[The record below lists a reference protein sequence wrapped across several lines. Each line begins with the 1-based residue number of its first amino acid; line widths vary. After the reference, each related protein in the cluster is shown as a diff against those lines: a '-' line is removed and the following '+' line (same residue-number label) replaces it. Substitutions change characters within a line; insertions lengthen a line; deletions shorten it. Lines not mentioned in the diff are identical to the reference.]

1 MAGGSESRRSM
12 ASASVAAHR
21 AEANVA
27 DARLA
32 RYNDRIGRVRKE
44 RAVWPG
50 AAFIVEALLL
60 LVFLTGSLAVL
71 MNLNA
76 EADRI
81 GHESADLMDG
91 LVLAS
96 NVAEEFAA
104 DPIAFKEAYEA
115 DPMADRWLSQPAHEV
130 ENGSDLLSTE
140 CTFRTEDTEAG
151 TMHYLTLEVW
161 KVRVLN
167 DSAKAAEEGIGF
179 APAVFASRS
188 GKRAPRTRWRRR
200 ATCPPTVPVPPVR
213 LPVRPTMR
221 RGRSCWMIL
230 RRRPWWARPAVRPS
244 MARTRLQP
252 KGRCPMAKPHGSVR
266 IGPISLFTLII
277 VLCLAV
283 LTVLSVTT
291 SLAELSTTERQAA
304 TTTETYQLE
313 SVGQQFVADVD
324 AALAEG
330 TLEDVLQRY
339 SDSTVRDGELI
350 SATFSME
357 SGRTL
362 AIVLRIQNN
371 TYTIEQWKVT
381 TEWIDDG
388 TGENLWL
395 G

>member
-1 MAGGSESRRSM
+1 
-12 ASASVAAHR
+12 
-21 AEANVA
+21 
-27 DARLA
+27 
-32 RYNDRIGRVRKE
+32 
-44 RAVWPG
+44 
-50 AAFIVEALLL
+50 
-60 LVFLTGSLAVL
+60 
-71 MNLNA
+71 
-76 EADRI
+76 
-81 GHESADLMDG
+81 
-91 LVLAS
+91 
-96 NVAEEFAA
+96 
-104 DPIAFKEAYEA
+104 
-115 DPMADRWLSQPAHEV
+115 
-130 ENGSDLLSTE
+130 
-140 CTFRTEDTEAG
+140 
-151 TMHYLTLEVW
+151 
-161 KVRVLN
+161 
-167 DSAKAAEEGIGF
+167 
-179 APAVFASRS
+179 
-188 GKRAPRTRWRRR
+188 
-200 ATCPPTVPVPPVR
+200 
-213 LPVRPTMR
+213 
-221 RGRSCWMIL
+221 
-230 RRRPWWARPAVRPS
+230 
-244 MARTRLQP
+244 
-252 KGRCPMAKPHGSVR
+252 MAKPHGSVR

-304 TTTETYQLE
+304 TTETYQLE

-381 TEWIDDG
+381 TEWTDDG